1 MGARYQLLVRLLG
14 YLKPHWMTAAAG
26 ALLACGV
33 AAAGGQIAWLVKP
46 VMDEIFLK
54 RDLLMLKLVPFALLG
69 AYVFKGLGS
78 YAESYLM
85 ASVGERVV
93 ARVRAELYAHIQA
106 MPMSF
111 FASLHSGE
119 LRARVV
125 IDVNRIAGLA
135 SVVLVNTLRRVGTVC
150 VLLMVMFA
158 RDRVLALIAA
168 SILPVVGVVN
178 WVLGRKLY
186 RINRRAPELV
196 ADLTVLLQEAF
207 TGKKIVKAF
216 GRESLEQAR
225 FDRLND
231 RRLRLALRD
240 VRVDELSG
248 PLMEILAA
256 FGIIGALWYGG
267 ARVIAGALTP
277 GEFFSFTAAVVLL
290 YRPVRE
296 LFRTFNTVQQS
307 VSSVERVFEILD
319 TPPAI
324 VDAPG
329 AHALHAFSDRIVFEE
344 AGFRYPGAEE
354 WALRDISLTVRRGEM
369 LAFVGMSG
377 AGKTTLLELLLRFH
391 DVSAGRITIDGHD
404 LRAVTGESLRAL
416 IGVVSQGT
424 FLFHDSVG
432 YNIAYGKAGATR
444 EEIEQAA
451 RMAQA
456 TDFIAA
462 LPDGLATPVGERGVR
477 LSGGQAQRLAIAR
490 AFLKDP
496 PILILDEA
504 TSELDAE
511 SESLVQR
518 ALTIDPIGARHQLG
532 VTAGLHDAPTVDDH
546 DPVRVLDGGEAVGD
560 HEHGPSED
568 SPGSRCW
575 TWPGAGASTPR
586 NYLKWRRFDDL
597 PRLMVYFSLSW
608 DRPNRRTRLLILVP
622 VSRV

>member
-1 MGARYQLLVRLLG
+1 VGARYRVLLRLLG
-14 YLKPHWMTAAAG
+14 YLKPHWMTVAAG

-33 AAAGGQIAWLVKP
+33 AAAGGLIAWLVKP

-54 RDLLMLKLVPFALLG
+54 RDLLMLKLVPFAMLG
-69 AYVFKGLGS
+69 AYVFKGLAS

-93 ARVRAELYAHIQA
+93 ARVRAELYSHIQA

-150 VLLMVMFA
+150 ALLIVMFA
-158 RDRVLALIAA
+158 RDRMLALIAA
-168 SILPVVGVVN
+168 SILPVVGIVN

-186 RINRRAPELV
+186 RINRRAQELV

-207 TGKKIVKAF
+207 TGTKIVKAF

-248 PLMEILAA
+248 PLMEILGA

-267 ARVIAGALTP
+267 SRVIAGALTP

-329 AHALHAFSDRIVFEE
+329 APALNAFSDRIVFEE
-344 AGFRYPGAEE
+344 AGFRYPGSEE
-354 WALRDISLTVRRGEM
+354 WALRDISLTVSRGEM
-369 LAFVGMSG
+369 VAFVGMSG

-404 LRAVTGESLRAL
+404 LRAVTGDSLRAL
-416 IGVVSQGT
+416 IGVVSQDT
-424 FLFHDSVG
+424 FLFHDSIG

-462 LPDGLATPVGERGVR
+462 LPNGLATPVGERGVR

-504 TSELDAE
+504 TSDLDAE
-511 SESLVQR
+511 SEFLVQR
-518 ALTIDPIGARHQLG
+518 ALADLAKGRTVLVIAHRLATVKHADRVVVIHGGRIVETGRHAELMARTDGIYQGLARLQMLD
-532 VTAGLHDAPTVDDH
+532 VAGNG
-546 DPVRVLDGGEAVGD
+546 R
-560 HEHGPSED
+560 
-568 SPGSRCW
+568 
-575 TWPGAGASTPR
+575 
-586 NYLKWRRFDDL
+586 
-597 PRLMVYFSLSW
+597 
-608 DRPNRRTRLLILVP
+608 
-622 VSRV
+622 